1 MFSHIIIFGSSLPE
15 LLGGHSL
22 CVIICG
28 RVLIDA
34 ESTANRI
41 LVANHRTPCPPA
53 QLRHDFMLG
62 ESGLLKM
69 EYNFSC
75 LRENSGWQRRRD
87 HEPTAICCG
96 VNVRPLRQSPQ
107 VAVLRHFPR
116 PRTHRD
122 NFEKLSTST
131 NLQVQGMGS
140 RS

>member
-41 LVANHRTPCPPA
+41 LVANHRTPCPPD

-96 VNVRPLRQSPQ
+96 RQRAATAS
-107 VAVLRHFPR
+107 VTSGRGASAFPAASNT
-116 PRTHRD
+116 P
-122 NFEKLSTST
+122 
-131 NLQVQGMGS
+131 
-140 RS
+140 